1 MLIVNFFT
9 LLMGLFLVVK
19 GADILISSAVAI
31 GKKYGVSDFFI
42 GLIVIGF
49 GTSLPELLVS
59 VDAIIKKSPEISIG
73 NVIGSN
79 ISNILLVLGAALY
92 ISKMDLRKISRFDNF
107 FHLIVHIFF
116 LLTVWLL
123 VFDYKIGVVF
133 LILFSFYIYKSFN
146 NSLSKNENEL
156 ETNDFFTKVVFKK
169 PLIIGLPTIIFSI
182 FLTFFG
188 AEFTVDSVIEISNL
202 FGISDSFLALTLVAL
217 GTSLPEIITSIRAAQ
232 KKMSELIIGNI
243 IGSNIYNLLLILGF
257 VSLFEAFSFPK
268 DILFFEVI
276 FLFICTVGFSIL
288 LFVKN
293 DLNKKFSL
301 VFITF
306 YCFYLLKLLLTN
318 FR

>member
-1 MLIVNFFT
+1 MLIINFFT

-31 GKKYGVSDFFI
+31 GKRYGVSDFFI

-59 VDAIIKKSPEISIG
+59 IDAIIKKSPEISIG

-79 ISNILLVLGAALY
+79 ISNILLVLGAALF
-92 ISKMDLRKISRFDNF
+92 ISKIDLRKISRFDNF

-116 LLTVWLL
+116 LITVWLL

-156 ETNDFFTKVVFKK
+156 ETNDFFTKIVFKK

-182 FLTFFG
+182 ILTFFG
-188 AEFTVDSVIEISNL
+188 AEFTVDSVIEISSF

-217 GTSLPEIITSIRAAQ
+217 GTSLPEIITSIRAEQ

-276 FLFICTVGFSIL
+276 FLFICTVGFSVL
-288 LFVKN
+288 LYVKN
-293 DLNKKFSL
+293 ELSKKFSW

-306 YCFYLLKLLLTN
+306 YFFYLLKLLLTN
-318 FR
+318 F

>member
-1 MLIVNFFT
+1 
-9 LLMGLFLVVK
+9 MGLFLVVK

-31 GKKYGVSDFFI
+31 GKRYGVSDFFI

-59 VDAIIKKSPEISIG
+59 IDAIIKKSPEISIG

-79 ISNILLVLGAALY
+79 ISNILLVLGAALF
-92 ISKMDLRKISRFDNF
+92 ISKINLRKISRFDNF

-116 LLTVWLL
+116 LLMVWLL
-123 VFDYKIGVVF
+123 VFDYKIGIFF

-156 ETNDFFTKVVFKK
+156 ETNDFFTKIVFKK
-169 PLIIGLPTIIFSI
+169 PLIIGLPTIILSI
-182 FLTFFG
+182 ILTFFG
-188 AEFTVDSVIEISNL
+188 AEFTVDSVIEISIF

-217 GTSLPEIITSIRAAQ
+217 GTSLPEIITSVRAAQ
-232 KKMSELIIGNI
+232 QKMSELIIGNI

-268 DILFFEVI
+268 NVLFFEVI
-276 FLFICTVGFSIL
+276 FLFICAVSFSL
-288 LFVKN
+288 LLYLKKE
-293 DLNKKFSL
+293 LNKNFAWI
-301 VFITF
+301 FIIF
-306 YCFYLLKLLLTN
+306 YFFYLLKLLLTN
-318 FR
+318 F

>member
-1 MLIVNFFT
+1 MLIINFIT

-31 GKKYGVSDFFI
+31 GKRYGVSDFFI

-59 VDAIIKKSPEISIG
+59 IDAIIKKSPEISIG

-79 ISNILLVLGAALY
+79 ISNILLVLGAALF
-92 ISKMDLRKISRFDNF
+92 ISKIDLRKISRFDNF
-107 FHLIVHIFF
+107 FHLTVHIFF
-116 LLTVWLL
+116 LLIVWLL

-156 ETNDFFTKVVFKK
+156 ETDDFFTKIVFKK

-182 FLTFFG
+182 ILTFFG
-188 AEFTVDSVIEISNL
+188 AEFTVDSVIEISNF

-276 FLFICTVGFSIL
+276 FLFVCTVGFSVL
-288 LFVKN
+288 LYVKN
-293 DLNKKFSL
+293 ELSKKFSW
-301 VFITF
+301 VFIIF
-306 YCFYLLKLLLTN
+306 YLFYLLKLLLTN
-318 FR
+318 F

>member
-1 MLIVNFFT
+1 MLIINFIT

-31 GKKYGVSDFFI
+31 GKRYGVSDFFI

-59 VDAIIKKSPEISIG
+59 IDAIIKKSPEISIG

-79 ISNILLVLGAALY
+79 ISNILLVLGAALF
-92 ISKMDLRKISRFDNF
+92 ISKIDLSKISRFDNF
-107 FHLIVHIFF
+107 FHLTVHIFF
-116 LLTVWLL
+116 LLIVWLL

-156 ETNDFFTKVVFKK
+156 ETNDFFTKIVFKK

-182 FLTFFG
+182 ILTFFG
-188 AEFTVDSVIEISNL
+188 AEFTVDSVIEISNF

-276 FLFICTVGFSIL
+276 FLFVCTVSFSFL
-288 LFVKN
+288 LYVKN
-293 DLNKKFSL
+293 ELSKKFSW
-301 VFITF
+301 VFIIF
-306 YCFYLLKLLLTN
+306 YLFYLLKLLLTN
-318 FR
+318 F

>member
-1 MLIVNFFT
+1 MLIINFIT

-31 GKKYGVSDFFI
+31 GKRYGVSDFFI

-79 ISNILLVLGAALY
+79 ISNILLVLGAALF
-92 ISKMDLRKISRFDNF
+92 ISKIDLRKISRFDNF
-107 FHLIVHIFF
+107 FHLTVHIFF
-116 LLTVWLL
+116 LLIVWLL

-156 ETNDFFTKVVFKK
+156 ETNDFFTKIVFKK

-182 FLTFFG
+182 ILTFFG
-188 AEFTVDSVIEISNL
+188 AEFTVDSVIEISNF

-276 FLFICTVGFSIL
+276 FLFVCTVSFSFL
-288 LFVKN
+288 LYVKN
-293 DLNKKFSL
+293 ELSKKFSW
-301 VFITF
+301 VFIIF
-306 YCFYLLKLLLTN
+306 YLFYLLKLLLTN
-318 FR
+318 F

>member
-1 MLIVNFFT
+1 MLIINFIT

-31 GKKYGVSDFFI
+31 GKRYGVSDFFI

-59 VDAIIKKSPEISIG
+59 IDAIIKKSPEISIG

-79 ISNILLVLGAALY
+79 ISNILLVLGAALF
-92 ISKMDLRKISRFDNF
+92 ISKIDLRKISRFDNF
-107 FHLIVHIFF
+107 FHLTVHIFF
-116 LLTVWLL
+116 LLIVWLL

-156 ETNDFFTKVVFKK
+156 ETNDFFTKIVFKK

-182 FLTFFG
+182 ILTFFG
-188 AEFTVDSVIEISNL
+188 AEFTVDSVIEISNF
-202 FGISDSFLALTLVAL
+202 FGISDSFLALTLVAI

-276 FLFICTVGFSIL
+276 FLFVCTVSFSFL
-288 LFVKN
+288 LYVKN
-293 DLNKKFSL
+293 ELSKKFSW
-301 VFITF
+301 VFIIF
-306 YCFYLLKLLLTN
+306 YLFYLLKLLLTN
-318 FR
+318 F

>member
-1 MLIVNFFT
+1 MLIINFFT

-59 VDAIIKKSPEISIG
+59 IDAIIKKSPEISIG

-79 ISNILLVLGAALY
+79 ISNILLVFGAALL
-92 ISKMDLRKISRFDNF
+92 ISKIDLRKISRFDNF

-116 LLTVWLL
+116 LLIVWFLI
-123 VFDYKIGVVF
+123 FDYKIGIVF
-133 LILFSFYIYKSFN
+133 LLLFSYYIYKSFN

-156 ETNDFFTKVVFKK
+156 ETNDFFTKIVFKK

-182 FLTFFG
+182 ILTFFG
-188 AEFTVDSVIEISNL
+188 AEFTVDSVIEISNF

-276 FLFICTVGFSIL
+276 FLFVCTVGFSFL
-288 LFVKN
+288 LYVKN
-293 DLNKKFSL
+293 ELSKKFSL

-306 YCFYLLKLLLTN
+306 YCFYLLKLFLTH
-318 FR
+318 F

>member
-1 MLIVNFFT
+1 
-9 LLMGLFLVVK
+9 MGLFLVVK
-19 GADILISSAVAI
+19 GADILISSAIAI
-31 GKKYGVSDFFI
+31 GKRYGVSEFFI

-79 ISNILLVLGAALY
+79 ISNILLVLGAALF
-92 ISKMDLRKISRFDNF
+92 ISKIDLRKISRFDNF
-107 FHLIVHIFF
+107 FHLIVHFFF
-116 LLTVWLL
+116 LLIVWLL
-123 VFDYKIGVVF
+123 IFDYKIGIVF

-276 FLFICTVGFSIL
+276 FLFICTVGFSVL
-288 LFVKN
+288 LYVKN
-293 DLNKKFSL
+293 ELSKKFSW

-306 YCFYLLKLLLTN
+306 YCFYLLKLFLTH
-318 FR
+318 F

>member
-1 MLIVNFFT
+1 MLIINFLT
-9 LLMGLFLVVK
+9 LLIGLFLVVK

-31 GKKYGVSDFFI
+31 GKRYGVSDFFI

-59 VDAIIKKSPEISIG
+59 IDAIIKKSPEISIG

-79 ISNILLVLGAALY
+79 ISNILLVLGAALFV
-92 ISKMDLRKISRFDNF
+92 SKIDLRKISIFDNF

-116 LLTVWLL
+116 LLIVWLL
-123 VFDYKIGVVF
+123 VFDYKIGLFF

-156 ETNDFFTKVVFKK
+156 ETNDFFTKIVFKK

-182 FLTFFG
+182 ILTFFG
-188 AEFTVDSVIEISNL
+188 AEFTVDSVIEISNF

-276 FLFICTVGFSIL
+276 FLFVCTVSFSFL
-288 LFVKN
+288 LYVKN
-293 DLNKKFSL
+293 ELSKKFSW
-301 VFITF
+301 VFIIF
-306 YCFYLLKLLLTN
+306 YLFYLLKLLLTN
-318 FR
+318 F

>member
-1 MLIVNFFT
+1 MLIINFLT
-9 LLMGLFLVVK
+9 LLIGLFLVVK

-31 GKKYGVSDFFI
+31 GKRYGVSDFFI

-49 GTSLPELLVS
+49 WTSLPELLVS
-59 VDAIIKKSPEISIG
+59 IDAIIKKSPEISIG

-79 ISNILLVLGAALY
+79 ISNILLVLGAALF
-92 ISKMDLRKISRFDNF
+92 ISKIDLRKISRFDNF
-107 FHLIVHIFF
+107 FHLTVHIFF
-116 LLTVWLL
+116 LLIVWLL

-156 ETNDFFTKVVFKK
+156 ETNDFFTKIVFKK

-182 FLTFFG
+182 ILTFFG
-188 AEFTVDSVIEISNL
+188 AEFTVDSVIEISNF

-276 FLFICTVGFSIL
+276 FLFVCTAGFSL
-288 LFVKN
+288 LLYTKN
-293 DLNKKFSL
+293 ELNKKFSW
-301 VFITF
+301 VFIIF
-306 YCFYLLKLLLTN
+306 YCFYLFKLLLTN
-318 FR
+318 F